1 MAFKDFEA
9 ADLCVTKMNN
19 RWYAGK
25 QLEVTHWDGL
35 MDFQVYYISYV
46 LNRYLLALCTE
57 HLQHIAI
64 VCVCVCTYAFF
75 NHLF

>member
-35 MDFQVYYISYV
+35 MDFQVNYIV
-46 LNRYLLALCTE
+46 LKRYLLALCTE
-57 HLQHIAI
+57 HLRHIAI
-64 VCVCVCTYAFF
+64 VCVRF
-75 NHLF
+75 L